1 MERLTLSFPSVF
13 DLHDFK
19 KEAKLGNSNAR
30 VNLLT
35 GHFSSQQLEIATTV
49 YRAEIIEGNTPPNER
64 QILTRAST

>member
-19 KEAKLGNSNAR
+19 KEAKLGNTNAR

-49 YRAEIIEGNTPPNER
+49 YRAEIIEGNNNTTEAVSVN
-64 QILTRAST
+64 LY